1 MLSRSVVSDSVTPW
15 TVACKT
21 SLSMGIR
28 QARIQEW
35 VAMHSSRGSSQ
46 PRDRIQVSHIA
57 GILYRLSY
65 QRHVHTCTHAHTHR
79 ADLVAQMVKNL
90 PARLETWVQSLGW
103 EDPLEEGVAT
113 YSGILAWRIP
123 MDRGAWWA
131 PVHGVAKSWTPL
143 SNQAH
148 MYTDTLTVQISR
160 FAVKSSHW
168 HHGKC
173 GWSLQNR

>member
-21 SLSMGIR
+21 SLSMGIL

-65 QRHVHTCTHAHTHR
+65 QRHVHTRTHAHTQSR
-79 ADLVAQMVKNL
+79 SGGSDGKESACNTRYPDLIPGSGRSPGGGN
-90 PARLETWVQSLGW
+90 G
-103 EDPLEEGVAT
+103 DPLQDSCLENPMDG
-113 YSGILAWRIP
+113 GAWR
-123 MDRGAWWA
+123 A

-143 SNQAH
+143 RVSTNT
-148 MYTDTLTVQISR
+148 YKI
-160 FAVKSSHW
+160 KSY
-168 HHGKC
+168 
-173 GWSLQNR
+173 L